1 MLFEKRAQWGE
12 NIRMMYLPKQVLIRE
27 VGPRDGLQNENLFV
41 ATADKLKFVQ
51 LLAQPGI
58 RDIEVTSF
66 VHPKAVPQMGDA
78 EELWSL
84 LPSLVDVEFSAL
96 ALNLKGVER
105 AIRAG
110 AKTVVINISAS
121 ESHNRHNSN
130 RTREESLRE
139 MAEIFSLAATEK
151 ITVRSDLSVVFG
163 CPYEGKVSTDQVN
176 FMVNRLLE
184 IGIKEIAL
192 ADTAG
197 LGNPSQVY
205 EIGREIRTRFPQG
218 VFGLHIHDTRGLGL
232 ANVLAGIQA
241 GFEIVET
248 SVGGLGGC
256 PFIPKATGNV
266 VTEDLVYMFH
276 EMGIETGVNM
286 EKLLEAGRYISGVL
300 GRKLA
305 SKQLELCLG

>member
-1 MLFEKRAQWGE
+1 M
-12 NIRMMYLPKQVLIRE
+12 NLPKQILIRE
-27 VGPRDGLQNENLFV
+27 VGPRDGLQNEKQFV
-41 ATADKLKFVQ
+41 ATTDKLKLVQ
-51 LLAQPGI
+51 LLAQTGI
-58 RDIEVTSF
+58 KDIEVTSF
-66 VHPKAVPQMGDA
+66 VHPKAVPQMSDA

-84 LPSLVDVEFSAL
+84 LPSLAEVEFSAL

-110 AKTVVINISAS
+110 VKIVVINISTS

-130 RTREESLRE
+130 RTREESLQE
-139 MAEIFSLAATEK
+139 MAEIVSLATTEK

-163 CPYEGKVSTDQVN
+163 CPYEGKVSIDQVN

-197 LGNPSQVY
+197 LGNPRQVY
-205 EIGREIRTRFPQG
+205 EIGREIQTRFPQG
-218 VFGLHIHDTRGLGL
+218 IFGLHIHDTRGLGL
-232 ANVLAGIQA
+232 ANVFAGIQA

-266 VTEDLVYMFH
+266 VTEDVVYMLH
-276 EMGIETGVNM
+276 EMGIETGINM
-286 EKLLEAGRYISGVL
+286 KKLLNAGRYISGVL
-300 GRKLA
+300 GRNLA
-305 SKQLELCLG
+305 SKQLELCFG

>member
-1 MLFEKRAQWGE
+1 M
-12 NIRMMYLPKQVLIRE
+12 NLPKQILIRE
-27 VGPRDGLQNENLFV
+27 VGPRDGLQNEKQFV
-41 ATADKLKFVQ
+41 ATTDKLKLVL
-51 LLAQPGI
+51 LLAQTGI
-58 RDIEVTSF
+58 KDIEVTSF
-66 VHPKAVPQMGDA
+66 VHPKAVPQMSDA

-84 LPSLVDVEFSAL
+84 LPSLAEVEFSAL

-110 AKTVVINISAS
+110 VKIVVINISTS

-130 RTREESLRE
+130 RTREESLQE
-139 MAEIFSLAATEK
+139 MAEIVSLATTEK

-163 CPYEGKVSTDQVN
+163 CPYEGKVSIDQVN

-197 LGNPSQVY
+197 LGNPRQVY
-205 EIGREIRTRFPQG
+205 EIGREIQTRFPQG
-218 VFGLHIHDTRGLGL
+218 IFGLHIHDTRGLGL
-232 ANVLAGIQA
+232 ANVFAGIQA

-266 VTEDLVYMFH
+266 VTEDVVYMLH
-276 EMGIETGVNM
+276 EMGIETGINM
-286 EKLLEAGRYISGVL
+286 KKLLNAGRYISGVL
-300 GRKLA
+300 GRNLA
-305 SKQLELCLG
+305 SKQLELCFG